1 MCVLLTGVSG
11 AWGETKTLTI
21 IDNASGGK
29 WSGGSYSN
37 DNGASNWKSSW
48 TSNLIDVTKTT
59 QICITASD
67 YVLNKDNGQIGSSTS
82 KSATFTISAMGEFK
96 ITGYDIKFK
105 NVNTNGSNNQ
115 TITPSAGGDPA
126 TAEGASEATVN
137 VTGLTAKSATF
148 TLSGNNELA
157 KITYFKI
164 YYEADI
170 YSGGTWSSGVSDD
183 DIAAHYS
190 TVWYVKLKSP
200 FFWDV
205 FFDSFELTHRSDGS
219 HDYDGNTYLAFTY
232 NTFTEQNNHK
242 ANEFI
247 AISTNYSDRKGNG
260 VKNKVIY
267 NFSEKVR
274 LNGGET
280 VYACFVSKN
289 VDGTYNLQKRGLG
302 VKSTSSN
309 GTLFMI
315 SNNNYTTAETIV
327 KNYQCHYTCDYTISY
342 DIPSTRLW
350 SGMINKDKTYGGW
363 IEIAYMKYTSPGS
376 SGDYIHFDQFSMS
389 LRNLSVVANTY
400 LLFST
405 ECLTGTGVSESTEFE
420 PGRFTAISTNC
431 VPSANYGKVFTF
443 TFDSE
448 SYLPCGKTY
457 YIYMG
462 IKQNGKYCL
471 RKYGIFINHKTN
483 SSGFAYSGALATATA
498 TPNDEWQAIY
508 YSNTY
513 TAANLNTILSA
524 FYTPVK
530 SLQAKLGTELGQ
542 YSHPDY
548 TTEQINTALS
558 SAETAS
564 AGSDA
569 SAKETS
575 ISTLRSINESLAL
588 NLPTTN
594 GFYRFNIGD
603 NYMCN
608 VADGYNVRSVT
619 ETNNDKSTIFYL
631 DENNY
636 LIDYAEGYGFNYG
649 YCKATSTGIFN
660 SFDFSESATLGK
672 YYIHSNP
679 GTGDATYSNRYITI
693 SGSKLEQGQGEW
705 SISKVTSLPVT
716 ITAAK
721 YATLCAPVALTI
733 PSGVKAYY
741 ISDVTKTEATLTK
754 LTGTIPAD
762 MPVILYADGLT
773 ETTTFNFP
781 ITTADAFDGT
791 NKLSGQATAQSVAAG
806 DAYTLQT
813 ASNEDLTVGFYPK
826 AAGTIAGFRAYLLAS
841 ELPAGVKGLKF
852 RFDDADGI
860 STVQGSELMVNDPEI
875 YNIAGQRIS
884 KLQKGV
890 NIVNGKKVLV
900 K

>member
-48 TSNLIDVTKTT
+48 TSTLINVTKTT

-164 YYEADI
+164 YYEADS

-219 HDYDGNTYLAFTY
+219 SDYDGNTYLAFTY

-247 AISTNYSDRKGNG
+247 AISTNYSDRKGSG

-267 NFSEKVR
+267 SFSEKVR

-315 SNNNYTTAETIV
+315 SNNDYTTAETKV

-389 LRNLSVVANTY
+389 LRDGSVVANTY

-462 IKQNGKYCL
+462 IKQNGKYRL
-471 RKYGIFINHKTN
+471 RKYGIFINHQTT
-483 SSGFAYSGALATATA
+483 SSGFAYSSALATAAA
-498 TPNDEWQAIY
+498 TPNDAWQAIY

-513 TAANLNTILSA
+513 TAANLNTILNA

-588 NLPTTN
+588 NLPATN

-608 VADGYNVRSVT
+608 VADGDNVRSVT

-660 SFDFSESATLGK
+660 SFDFSESTTLGK

-693 SGSKLEQGQGEW
+693 SGSKLKQGQGEW

-716 ITAAK
+716 FYGE
-721 YATLCAPVALTI
+721 YASFYSPVDLTL
-733 PSGVKAYY
+733 PSGVKAYTGKLNG
-741 ISDVTKTEATLTK
+741 DNTK
-754 LTGTIPAD
+754 LTLSEVDYVPANTGVILEYAEFSSEPSKDFPILSTVTPVAETSLRGTVAAQSATAGTKLVLGKEDENWGIYAYGSEGTVTLNGFKAYMD
-762 MPVILYADGLT
+762 MP
-773 ETTTFNFP
+773 
-781 ITTADAFDGT
+781 
-791 NKLSGQATAQSVAAG
+791 AG
-806 DAYTLQT
+806 GG
-813 ASNEDLTVGFYPK
+813 S
-826 AAGTIAGFRAYLLAS
+826 
-841 ELPAGVKGLKF
+841 VKGFKF
-852 RFDDADGI
+852 SFDDETAI
-860 STVQGSELMVNDPEI
+860 EALTSALQSTDCTI
-875 YNIAGQRIS
+875 YNLAGQRINR
-884 KLQKGV
+884 LQRGV